1 MKTFYKQ
8 LVLTAFG
15 LFAFAV
21 VLVVSIGVFYEPP
34 TPEEVAAEATQKAA
48 TETAKQG
55 AEIAAAK
62 AKEAAC
68 RQELRCW
75 ADKHRMA
82 ASSLCLSYVRRAA
95 TSEIKWNNEFLENKL
110 KNAKFDGMGSG
121 KLVYTGDKLMAQNT
135 FGVWVRHRVECG
147 YDPSTK
153 EITSFSVKKY
163 GL

>member
-1 MKTFYKQ
+1 MKAFYKR
-8 LVLTAFG
+8 LVSTAFL

-34 TPEEVAAEATQKAA
+34 TLEEVAAEATQNAA

-62 AKEAAC
+62 AIEAAC
-68 RQELRCW
+68 RQELECW
-75 ADKHRMA
+75 ADKHRIA
-82 ASSLCLSYVRRAA
+82 ASSLCLSYVRREA

-110 KNAKFDGMGSG
+110 KYAKFDGMGSG

-135 FGVWVRHRVECG
+135 FGAWVRHRVECG

-153 EITSFSVKKY
+153 MITSFSVKKY